1 MAIRERSFRPPCQ
14 SSPSTSFTHCNP
26 ATSSATDPNQCPLPP
41 TSHHRVAA
49 SAHIASSPPNLSNV
63 ELLDGPTLCFRRS
76 ASVSRCCNEASVVMF
91 SLRLYS
97 RLVWCRCFS
106 ARCAANLSA
115 FRWPFVFS
123 RSNSA
128 LSRRSSSHIA
138 LFSRRSASKSLS
150 SCNAL
155 RMISCFAECCLLTIS
170 ICRRSSSCKRIW
182 CSSSIRS
189 VSATRFTMKG
199 ELDILCFHLDS
210 FFVLLSIA
218 LFLSRAFSDCSFC
231 LTRSRCM
238 NFLDMICADCAR
250 ANARFESIGPCGF
263 RSSGERPRLSISCAS
278 AASRDRI
285 GLCGR
290 S

>member
-210 FFVLLSIA
+210 FFCFVIHRLVP
-218 LFLSRAFSDCSFC
+218 
-231 LTRSRCM
+231 LTRLFGLQLLLDPIPLHE
-238 NFLDMICADCAR
+238 FLRHDLRRLRPGQRPLRVHRTVWVQIVWRKTEALHIVR
-250 ANARFESIGPCGF
+250 
-263 RSSGERPRLSISCAS
+263 ERRLS
-278 AASRDRI
+278 
-285 GLCGR
+285 
-290 S
+290 